1 MLKIFTCM
9 GGGEG
14 LKNFNRPP
22 LPPSKN
28 FDRTQVGRNHETS
41 HVPGHVAIK
50 RLKNVYNEEL
60 CVMLSISIIHDL
72 KHFEKYNKHQVMQN
86 RCGIL

>member
-1 MLKIFTCM
+1 MSEKLCGCVW
-9 GGGEG
+9 GGGYG
-14 LKNFNRPP
+14 VPPP

-28 FDRTQVGRNHETS
+28 FDRTQVGRSLETS

-72 KHFEKYNKHQVMQN
+72 KHFEK
-86 RCGIL
+86 